1 MSYESDALKR
11 LLFVDSCAVNGFALA
26 NVDPIK
32 ALAGSPFRVAYTPG
46 LAGEYRQALAHRWV
60 EPHIKALLR
69 RLLEHGSPYAAEHA
83 APDEETDTTLVA
95 LSRRAFVVTRDRKPP
110 WDRAAGHHGLLIWSD
125 VDDALRSGAILADL
139 LQSKL
144 ENRPPET

>member
-1 MSYESDALKR
+1 MSSESDAPER

-26 NVDPIK
+26 NVDPTK

-46 LAGEYRQALAHRWV
+46 LAGEYRQALAHRRV

-69 RLLEHGSPYAAEHA
+69 RLLEHGLTYAAEGI
-83 APDEETDTTLVA
+83 APEEATDTTLVA
-95 LSRRAFVVTRDRKPP
+95 LSRHAFVVTRDRKPP
-110 WDRAAGHHGLLIWSD
+110 WDRAAGNRGLLVWSD
-125 VDDALRSGAILADL
+125 VERVLRNGATLADL

-144 ENRPPET
+144 AGT

>member
-1 MSYESDALKR
+1 MSSESDVLKH

-26 NVDPIK
+26 NVDPTK

-69 RLLEHGSPYAAEHA
+69 RLLEHGSTYAAERA
-83 APDEETDTTLVA
+83 AQEEETDATLVA

-110 WDRAAGHHGLLIWSD
+110 WDRAAGNRGLLIWSD
-125 VDDALRSGAILADL
+125 VDDALRGGAILIDL

-144 ENRPPET
+144 NTRPPES